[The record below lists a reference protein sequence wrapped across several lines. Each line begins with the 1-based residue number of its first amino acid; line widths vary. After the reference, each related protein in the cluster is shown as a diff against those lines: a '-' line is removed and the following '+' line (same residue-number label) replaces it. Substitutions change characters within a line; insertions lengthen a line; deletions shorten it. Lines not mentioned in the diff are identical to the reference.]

1 MCGPE
6 VARWLQE
13 ARPDIQRLE
22 HNTRMYLLA
31 MGASAAVVLLV
42 VVLLSRRGAPA
53 VPRLEKGVTEGVDTQ
68 STRIPWWR
76 LYAQWLLAPT
86 TVVVLAG
93 SAMSLLSHELVA
105 VGVRCMS
112 ATLHHALATEPTRPL
127 ALDNAA
133 WQAAVDQTWSDVDV
147 AWADA
152 EQTLTQAFFGW
163 LNGTVVATHDVLH
176 GALDLATG
184 TVDDTLG
191 STPLHDPVSQFVQC
205 VLGSTVHSVDSA
217 LQWAQAHAV
226 VHLPRLPTMPPLP
239 PLPLDAWAQHA
250 RTDLSTILSTWDER
264 AMRYLAL
271 TRLQAVCVLTG
282 VPSVLLLL
290 AISITY
296 TSSAVRLAGSARRL
310 QAPAPAHADPCWRS

>member
-1 MCGPE
+1 M
-6 VARWLQE
+6 
-13 ARPDIQRLE
+13 
-22 HNTRMYLLA
+22 MY
-31 MGASAAVVLLV
+31 
-42 VVLLSRRGAPA
+42 
-53 VPRLEKGVTEGVDTQ
+53 
-68 STRIPWWR
+68 
-76 LYAQWLLAPT
+76 
-86 TVVVLAG
+86 
-93 SAMSLLSHELVA
+93 
-105 VGVRCMS
+105 CM
-112 ATLHHALATEPTRPL
+112 
-127 ALDNAA
+127 
-133 WQAAVDQTWSDVDV
+133 
-147 AWADA
+147 
-152 EQTLTQAFFGW
+152 
-163 LNGTVVATHDVLH
+163 
-176 GALDLATG
+176 
-184 TVDDTLG
+184 LG
-191 STPLHDPVSQFVQC
+191 SK
-205 VLGSTVHSVDSA
+205 VHSVDSA